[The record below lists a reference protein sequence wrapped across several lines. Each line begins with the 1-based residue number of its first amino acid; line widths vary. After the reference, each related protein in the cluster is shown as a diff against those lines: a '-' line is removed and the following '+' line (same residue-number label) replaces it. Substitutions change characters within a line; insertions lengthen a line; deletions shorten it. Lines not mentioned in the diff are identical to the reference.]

1 MVTKNSGEEP
11 IKNSNVIIVSKRVHN
26 YLTRQ
31 HELTG
36 NEHARS
42 ILKLIKDSK
51 EFREINPDAPYPE
64 PLKWN
69 TKGLP
74 RVKITDELYGELL
87 VLRVEGMKRVR
98 AAEYSNTR
106 VLNDLLHDSEELNKM
121 QQEAYK
127 EIENNLTAVK

>member
-1 MVTKNSGEEP
+1 MVTRNNGEEP
-11 IKNSNVIIVSKRVHN
+11 KQNSVIIVSKRVHN

-36 NEHARS
+36 NEHALT
-42 ILKLIKDSK
+42 ILNLIKDSK
-51 EFREINPDAPYPE
+51 EYREINPGAPYPD

-69 TKGLP
+69 TKDLP
-74 RVKITDELYGELL
+74 RVKITNELYGELL
-87 VLRVEGMKRVR
+87 AFRIDGMRR
-98 AAEYSNTR
+98 ARTAEYSNTR

-127 EIENNLTAVK
+127 EIENNGDKNTT

>member
-1 MVTKNSGEEP
+1 MVTRNNGEYP

-26 YLTRQ
+26 HLTRQ

-36 NEHARS
+36 NEHTLS

-51 EFREINPDAPYPE
+51 EYRGIKPDAPYPE
-64 PLKWN
+64 ALKWQ
-69 TKGLP
+69 TKDLP
-74 RVKITDELYGELL
+74 RVKVSNEVYDLL
-87 VLRVEGMKRVR
+87 IDLRVEGMKRVR

-121 QQEAYK
+121 QQAAYK
-127 EIENNLTAVK
+127 EIEDNLTVVK